1 MAFDYLFQTADG
13 SLYGCLKE
21 LARRNRSNPTEA
33 ERVLWHYLRGNG
45 LGQEFKR
52 QHVIGGF
59 IADFVCLTS
68 RLVVETDG
76 RYHQAENQQAA
87 DEERTKWLNSR
98 GLQVMRFTNE
108 EVIGN
113 TEGVLRKIKEKLK

>member
-1 MAFDYLFQTADG
+1 MPCDYSFQTADG

-33 ERVLWHYLRGNG
+33 EKVLWYYLRRRE

-52 QHVIGGF
+52 QHIIGEF

-68 RLVVETDG
+68 MLVVETDG
-76 RYHQAENQQAA
+76 RYHQTEGQRAS
-87 DEERTKWLNSR
+87 DEERTK
-98 GLQVMRFTNE
+98 
-108 EVIGN
+108 
-113 TEGVLRKIKEKLK
+113 